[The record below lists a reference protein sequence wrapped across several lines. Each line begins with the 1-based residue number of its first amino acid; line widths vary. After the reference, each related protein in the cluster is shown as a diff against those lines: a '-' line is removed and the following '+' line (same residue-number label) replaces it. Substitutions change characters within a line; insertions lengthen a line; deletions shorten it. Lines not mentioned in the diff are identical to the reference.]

1 MTFIPSY
8 PAAHA
13 FTEMRK
19 SSPGS
24 ILHLVHPRPVPWR
37 KVITPIAEE
46 LEVPIVPFAKWHTA
60 LEQFAS
66 GKGAGELQHNHA
78 VLLLEFF
85 TRKPVSLLE
94 IDTEK
99 ARAQSRTL
107 RSVDELGYETAR
119 KWVAGWRASGFL
131 PPLSGY

>member
-24 ILHLVHPRPVPWR
+24 ILHLVHPHPVPWR

-46 LEVPIVPFAKWHTA
+46 LGVSIVPFAKWHSA

-66 GKGAGELQHNHA
+66 GKELQHNHA
-78 VLLLEFF
+78 MLLLEFF
-85 TRKPVSLLE
+85 TCKPVSLLE

-107 RSVDELGYETAR
+107 RSVDELGDEIAR